1 MLREWFMDVGNEY
14 VFREFIEVL
23 FLLVVL
29 KWLVFVSLKV
39 V

>member
-1 MLREWFMDVGNEY
+1 MDVGNEY